1 MKSPRDRLAND
12 LAIMQM
18 LHEISTRFIQEDDP
32 KALFEQIVNA
42 ALDIVGAE
50 MGNIQV
56 LDESSGRLKIAA
68 CCSRGMSLPACCCQA
83 DKSLAA
89 CGIAMQR
96 ADRLVVGDVATS
108 PALAGT
114 PWRDALLAAGV
125 RALQAT
131 PLFTRAGKMVGM
143 LSTHSRQAGLPADS
157 DLRLLDMLA
166 RQIADII
173 ERSLA
178 NKALQESV
186 LRRRSLFDN
195 MLEGCAHCRM
205 IFVDGQPVDFV
216 YLDVNPAFTRLT
228 GMRDVVG
235 RRVSEV
241 LPGIH
246 EENPE
251 IFRIYGEVASTGEPA
266 RFETYVAALGFW
278 SSIAVYCPA
287 EGEFVAVFDNITER
301 KRSAAE
307 LQVREERLRLAKR
320 AAGLGLYDEDVL
332 TNTFQWDERVRE
344 LWGVEADETIT
355 FETFMMGVHPDDR
368 AATQAALDRAFEP
381 SGSGQFYAE
390 YRVIN
395 RADGRERHVASTGQ
409 VYCDNGQ
416 AVRRIGMVRDI
427 TERKRLE
434 KELQA
439 RRGEMEALLQ
449 HQIATQTAAAIA
461 HDLNQPLVAISAYSE
476 VALRALQSG
485 RDDPQ
490 RLTRALEGCVEQAQR
505 AGRTLHELLDFLH
518 HGDTVSLPMDLGDT
532 VRETIA
538 LVEESGY
545 GGFHIVLDLEGSLP
559 PVLGNRIQIQ
569 KVLDNLLHNAIDAM
583 HENGQANPA
592 ITIRVH
598 MSLGRQQAQ
607 VTVQDNGPGLDA
619 ELARRVF
626 EPFFTTKANGIG
638 LGLAISRALIEA
650 HGGVLWADL
659 DDGSGAVFHFTLPLV
674 P

>member
-1 MKSPRDRLAND
+1 MKSPEDRLATD
-12 LAIMQM
+12 LATMKL
-18 LHEISTRFIQEDDP
+18 LHDISTRFIQEDEP
-32 KALFEQIVNA
+32 KALFEQIVAA
-42 ALDIVGAE
+42 ALDIVGAD

-56 LDESSGRLKIAA
+56 LDEASGRLKIAA
-68 CCSRGMSLPACCCQA
+68 CCSRGMALPACCCQA

-89 CGIAMQR
+89 CGIALQR
-96 ADRLVVGDVATS
+96 ADRLAVGDVAAS
-108 PALAGT
+108 PVLAGT

-125 RALQAT
+125 NSLQAT

-143 LSTHSRQAGLPADS
+143 LSTHSRQAGLPEES

-178 NKALQESV
+178 TKALQESV
-186 LRRRSLFDN
+186 RRRRSLFDN

-205 IFVDGQPVDFV
+205 IFVDGQPVDFE
-216 YLDVNPAFTRLT
+216 YLDVNPAFGRLT
-228 GMRDVVG
+228 GMHDVIG
-235 RRVSEV
+235 KRVSEV
-241 LPGIH
+241 LPGIRDD
-246 EENPE
+246 NPE
-251 IFRIYGEVASTGEPA
+251 IFRIYGEVATTGAPA
-266 RFETYVAALGFW
+266 RFETYVAAMGFW

-332 TNTFQWDERVRE
+332 ANTLQWDERVRE
-344 LWGVEADETIT
+344 LWGVEADEVIT
-355 FETFMMGVHPDDR
+355 YQTFIQGVHPDDR
-368 AATQAALDRAFEP
+368 ATTQAALDRAFEP

-395 RADGRERHVASTGQ
+395 RTDGRERHVASTGQ
-409 VYCDNGQ
+409 VYCEDGRP
-416 AVRRIGMVRDI
+416 VRRIGMVRDI

-476 VALRALQSG
+476 VALRILQSG
-485 RDDPQ
+485 SDDPQ
-490 RLTRALEGCVEQAQR
+490 RLSRALEGCVEQAQR

-518 HGDTVSLPMDLGDT
+518 HGDTVSLPMDLNDT

-538 LVEESGY
+538 MAEEGGY
-545 GGFHIVLDLEGSLP
+545 GGLRTVLDLEGGLP

-569 KVLDNLLHNAIDAM
+569 KVLDNLLHNGIEAM
-583 HENGQANPA
+583 RESGQANPA
-592 ITIRVH
+592 ISIRVQT
-598 MSLGRQQAQ
+598 LAGQRQAQ
-607 VTVQDNGPGLDA
+607 VTVRDNGPGLDA
-619 ELARRVF
+619 EMAKRIF

-650 HGGVLWADL
+650 HGGLLWVDRDSAP
-659 DDGSGAVFHFTLPLV
+659 GAAFHFTLPLA